1 MRTSPIPR
9 TAALVVALALC
20 GPAGAAPPNEMCP
33 VMPAEKAVPEFA
45 AEHRGRTVHFCCAGC
60 VAKFRANPG
69 PYLANLP
76 PVPVAETPA
85 PKPEAAPGWQD
96 RALEAFLVAAEFCDR
111 HRPVILG
118 VVAAGLAVAVAG
130 RVNRRLVRK
139 GSTSRLTRVLALLT
153 HPSAFLVILLAG
165 ACGVLWH
172 EMGLAREEVATA
184 RRNSEQQQAAT
195 QRAQLTD
202 GAKFLKWAWPQGLH
216 ELPRG
221 VRNTYYRGNDER
233 SEKLFNGGNYRTAT
247 FRVALKRADGSDAEP
262 GQRVGGEVLR
272 LRFDVTRA
280 PNTAPNFFQADQM
293 AGVFLAPLEAREKE
307 EVHLLKP
314 TEDGQKW
321 AAEVPVPAANEEPG
335 YQRAGGVWGVCVG
348 DPKRGL
354 GGAMIHYYLQAVLH
368 VQDGLLLP
376 ESTVWMVAVYPSPIL
391 HGPRADGEWFSD
403 RPIPEI
409 PDGKNAT
416 DPKLLGLPE
425 EKK

>member
-1 MRTSPIPR
+1 MRTPPIPR

-20 GPAGAAPPNEMCP
+20 GPVAAAPPNEMCP
-33 VMPAEKAVPEFA
+33 VMPAERAVPEFA
-45 AEHRGRTVHFCCAGC
+45 AGHQGRTVHFCCAGC
-60 VAKFRANPG
+60 VAKFRANPA

-76 PVPVAETPA
+76 SVPASEAPA
-85 PKPEAAPGWQD
+85 SKPAAAPDGQD
-96 RALEAFLVAAEFCDR
+96 RVLEAFLVAAEFCDR

-130 RVNRRLVRK
+130 RANRRLVRR
-139 GSTSRLTRVLALLT
+139 GSTSRWTRVLAPVT

-165 ACGVLWH
+165 ACGILWH
-172 EMGLAREEVATA
+172 EMTLARVEVAMA
-184 RRNSEQQQAAT
+184 RKASEQQQAAT
-195 QRAQLTD
+195 HRAQLTD
-202 GAKFLKWAWPQGLH
+202 GAKLLQWAWPQGFH

-233 SEKLFNGGNYRTAT
+233 SENLFNGGNYRTAT
-247 FRVALKRADGSDAEP
+247 FRVALKRADGPDAEP
-262 GQRVGGEVLR
+262 GEQVGGAALR
-272 LRFDVTRA
+272 VRFDVTRA
-280 PNTAPNFFQADQM
+280 PNTAANFFQADQM

-314 TEDGQKW
+314 TEAGQKW
-321 AAEVPVPAANEEPG
+321 AAEVPLGPVEGTG
-335 YQRAGGVWGVCVG
+335 YQRVSGVWGVCVG
-348 DPKRGL
+348 EPKRGA
-354 GGAMIHYYLQAVLH
+354 GGAMIHYYVQAVLH
-368 VQDGLLLP
+368 VQDGVLLP
-376 ESTVWMVAVYPSPIL
+376 ESAVWMVAVYPSPIL

-425 EKK
+425 KK